1 MFAAG
6 PVGNAHDPST
16 WEMETDIRFWVSLG
30 YVWSSRPVWA
40 VPDSVSESK
49 TRWLV
54 ERGSQGPTLPE
65 GLQIVNGCQVRYVSF
80 ILTGHWMGDS
90 GV

>member
-40 VPDSVSESK
+40 VPVSESK
-49 TRWLV
+49 TRWREAHKAPPSLSV
-54 ERGSQGPTLPE
+54 FRL
-65 GLQIVNGCQVRYVSF
+65 LMVAR
-80 ILTGHWMGDS
+80 
-90 GV
+90 